1 MKMFQRLF
9 SSLLAGILA
18 LALLTGCGG
27 SGILNPSTPIQ
38 RVTVV
43 ERGVHALLTAAQFS
57 TKENKVFDAAI
68 EDMAKQ
74 ISASPS
80 KFVSAEDNLEELDLS
95 YNFNQAITKVDPKAH
110 GELFVLPGSLISNQV
125 VPKLKERMPNLQHI
139 PGMDTFDARVYRVAN
154 PNDLSDN
161 AWVVFLVRH
170 AG

>member
-57 TKENKVFDAAI
+57 TKENKAFDSVI
-68 EDMAKQ
+68 ETTVNQ

-80 KFVSAEDNLEELDLS
+80 KFVPLDEAYEELN
-95 YNFNQAITKVDPKAH
+95 YRFNETIQKTDSNAYGD
-110 GELFVLPGSLISNQV
+110 LFVLPGNLISNQV
-125 VPKLKERMPNLQHI
+125 VPQLKELLNLQHI
-139 PGMDTFDARVYRVAN
+139 PGMDTFDARVYRIAN
-154 PNDLSDN
+154 PKDLSDN
-161 AWVVFLVRH
+161 VWVVFLVRH
-170 AG
+170 GG

>member
-1 MKMFQRLF
+1 MKMFKRLF

-80 KFVSAEDNLEELDLS
+80 KFVPLDEAYEELN
-95 YNFNQAITKVDPKAH
+95 YRFNETIQKTDSNAYGD
-110 GELFVLPGSLISNQV
+110 LFVLPGNLISNQV
-125 VPKLKERMPNLQHI
+125 VPQLKELLNLQHI
-139 PGMDTFDARVYRVAN
+139 PGMDTFDARVYRIAN
-154 PNDLSDN
+154 PKDLSDN
-161 AWVVFLVRH
+161 VWVVFLVRH
-170 AG
+170 GG

>member
-1 MKMFQRLF
+1 MKMFKRLF
-9 SSLLAGILA
+9 SSLLAGMLA

-57 TKENKVFDAAI
+57 TKENKAFDSAI
-68 EDMAKQ
+68 ETAVNQ

-80 KFVSAEDNLEELDLS
+80 KFVPIDEAYEELNG
-95 YNFNQAITKVDPKAH
+95 NFNNAVQKADPNAY
-110 GELFVLPGSLISNQV
+110 GDLFVLSGKVNSNQV
-125 VPKLKERMPNLQHI
+125 VSELKQLLALDNIAPKS
-139 PGMDTFDARVYRVAN
+139 TFDARVYRVAN